1 MSVEGRRTIF
11 NIDIC
16 EIIEQASNMNNRL
29 SKKLEQEI
37 LSDVDSETMQAIEIF
52 LVEATCRYKLM
63 VMEEKTKQVQT
74 DWNPEWGN
82 KPDA

>member
-1 MSVEGRRTIF
+1 MF
-11 NIDIC
+11 DIC

-37 LSDVDSETMQAIEIF
+37 LSDVDSETMKAIEIF

-63 VMEEKTKQVQT
+63 VMAEKTKQVQT